1 MAVPKNPLES
11 FIWGEGGA
19 ALTPEEIARRR
30 EMEQAILAKGG
41 IDTSPVGHWAEGL
54 ARVANAAAGS
64 FRRGQLEKAATE
76 NASYNDEL
84 IKALTGGASSSTSS
98 MPATTGA
105 GNEVAATS
113 PAPIDM
119 TGNEVYSQFMDTVK
133 GGVQNP
139 YALAAIAAT
148 GNAES
153 GWSPGNVNR
162 TWSDPS
168 ESGQAGRAGG
178 IMSWRG
184 PRYQALAA
192 TGDLSPA
199 GQARFFLQE
208 NPDLIA
214 KLNSAKSVEE
224 AQTLMNNAWAFAG
237 YNRPG
242 GEAARRLSLAKGYL
256 PTFGTETAAA
266 TPQAAIEAVAPGSG
280 YVDPVV
286 SAPNYQ
292 PPVSGQPLPDAAFN
306 DRFAAPAA
314 PMVPETYS
322 PVEAQPFAPPLP
334 EPTTIANAPAVASVP
349 PQQVA
354 QAAPQQNMNADII
367 RALSDPRASDST
379 RRVAQVLL
387 QQQFARDQAAQ
398 EQQTWMARQDYER
411 QQQANDPLRQLQ
423 IRKAQIEVDSANNP
437 KPQPLL
443 NAGNGAIYDPN
454 NKSWIQAP
462 SSGSQ
467 FRQAAPEEAAKYG
480 APGGQFGPD
489 GRFYPINPPSGTSLS
504 VDPNTGAV
512 TFNQGAGVKPLTEAQ
527 SKDSFF
533 TTRMTGAVPTIDRFE
548 TALQSLPEAAAGAIP
563 MNLGRYA
570 QSEEYQLAKDA
581 GDDFVAAYLR
591 KDSGAALTEEE
602 KRQYG
607 TLLLPQPGDKPAV
620 IEAKRIRRRLA
631 VEAIK
636 SGMPSN
642 AIDGTLR
649 AIQAVPGAD
658 QPAKTGREING
669 YKIEEVTE

>member
-1 MAVPKNPLES
+1 MALGNIISP

-19 ALTPEEIARRR
+19 QLTPEQIAQQRKVL
-30 EMEQAILAKGG
+30 QALMGKT
-41 IDTSPVGHWAEGL
+41 DTSPVGHWTQGAARIADAIGDVIQDKRLDAAE
-54 ARVANAAAGS
+54 
-64 FRRGQLEKAATE
+64 KE
-76 NASYNDEL
+76 NVTYNTDIINSL
-84 IKALTGGASSSTSS
+84 LGGASAAPAAAT
-98 MPATTGA
+98 MPSTTGA
-105 GNEVAATS
+105 GAELAATS
-113 PAPIDM
+113 PAVAPAAGMDAYRNAIASIESAGSGDYSAVGPTNPNLGRALGRYQIM
-119 TGNEVYSQFMDTVK
+119 EANIGPWSQEALGRSVTADEFLANPQLQDAIFDKKFGSYVEQFGPEGAAQAWFAGPGGVGKLDRKDALGTSVAAYSQKF
-133 GGVQNP
+133 
-139 YALAAIAAT
+139 
-148 GNAES
+148 
-153 GWSPGNVNR
+153 
-162 TWSDPS
+162 
-168 ESGQAGRAGG
+168 
-178 IMSWRG
+178 
-184 PRYQALAA
+184 
-192 TGDLSPA
+192 
-199 GQARFFLQE
+199 
-208 NPDLIA
+208 
-214 KLNSAKSVEE
+214 
-224 AQTLMNNAWAFAG
+224 NNAI
-237 YNRPG
+237 G
-242 GEAARRLSLAKGYL
+242 GA
-256 PTFGTETAAA
+256 P
-266 TPQAAIEAVAPGSG
+266 AAIEAAAPSSG
-280 YVDPVV
+280 YVDPMV
-286 SAPNYQ
+286 SAPN
-292 PPVSGQPLPDAAFN
+292 
-306 DRFAAPAA
+306 AAPQTA
-314 PMVPETYS
+314 E
-322 PVEAQPFAPPLP
+322 APPLP
-334 EPTTIANAPAVASVP
+334 APVEVAPAPAVAAV

-354 QAAPQQNMNADII
+354 QSITPQTPAINSAIL
-367 RALSDPRASDST
+367 RALTDPRATPQT
-379 RRVAQVLL
+379 RAVAQALM
-387 QQQFARDQAAQ
+387 QQEVRKQEAVQ

-467 FRQAAPEEAAKYG
+467 FRQASPEEAAKYG

-658 QPAKTGREING
+658 QPAKTSREING

>member
-266 TPQAAIEAVAPGSG
+266 TPQAAIEAVAPGS
-280 YVDPVV
+280 
-286 SAPNYQ
+286 
-292 PPVSGQPLPDAAFN
+292 
-306 DRFAAPAA
+306 
-314 PMVPETYS
+314 
-322 PVEAQPFAPPLP
+322 
-334 EPTTIANAPAVASVP
+334 
-349 PQQVA
+349 
-354 QAAPQQNMNADII
+354 
-367 RALSDPRASDST
+367 
-379 RRVAQVLL
+379 
-387 QQQFARDQAAQ
+387 
-398 EQQTWMARQDYER
+398 
-411 QQQANDPLRQLQ
+411 
-423 IRKAQIEVDSANNP
+423 
-437 KPQPLL
+437 
-443 NAGNGAIYDPN
+443 
-454 NKSWIQAP
+454 
-462 SSGSQ
+462 
-467 FRQAAPEEAAKYG
+467 
-480 APGGQFGPD
+480 
-489 GRFYPINPPSGTSLS
+489 
-504 VDPNTGAV
+504 
-512 TFNQGAGVKPLTEAQ
+512 
-527 SKDSFF
+527 
-533 TTRMTGAVPTIDRFE
+533 
-548 TALQSLPEAAAGAIP
+548 
-563 MNLGRYA
+563 
-570 QSEEYQLAKDA
+570 
-581 GDDFVAAYLR
+581 
-591 KDSGAALTEEE
+591 
-602 KRQYG
+602 
-607 TLLLPQPGDKPAV
+607 
-620 IEAKRIRRRLA
+620 
-631 VEAIK
+631 
-636 SGMPSN
+636 
-642 AIDGTLR
+642 
-649 AIQAVPGAD
+649 
-658 QPAKTGREING
+658 
-669 YKIEEVTE
+669 